1 MGGLSFMGRH
11 IGLDRKSLKAYL
23 VSVADQRIPIA
34 DVLLPLAVPA
44 PYSYRI
50 PDGFALAPGDY
61 VEVPLGPRSHI
72 GVVWETRETGG
83 TNLKLRDVTQRFDA
97 PPLSALHRK
106 FLTWLS
112 AYYLEPLGNV
122 LRLCLRV
129 PAALEPE
136 RQRMAYRIGD
146 DRPEKLTSQ
155 RARVLEVAKEGFAWG
170 ERELADAAG
179 VGTSVVKALAK
190 QGALK
195 PVALP
200 AHAPFPKPQLNPPT
214 KRLNRSQEEAAAKL
228 RAIVTARQHKVVLLD
243 GVTGSGKTEV
253 YFEAMATAL
262 SQGGQVL
269 LLLPEIALTPGFL
282 ARVEERFGV
291 PAAHW
296 HSDVRPRERERVWRG
311 VASGEAKIIVG
322 ARSALF
328 LPWSRLGLIIVDEE
342 HENAYK
348 QSDGVP
354 YHARDMAV
362 LYGSLGNFPVI
373 LSSATPSLES
383 LVNVD
388 RGRYLSVHLADRHGR
403 PELPQVKLIDMRA
416 EKTASGAW
424 LSEPLIAKTRATL
437 EAGDQ
442 ALLFL
447 NRRGYAPLTIC
458 RACGHRMDCPS
469 CSASLVEHR
478 FRKILMCHHCGHQ
491 EPSPKACPTCGAEDK
506 LTPVGPGVERLAEEA
521 QKLFPEARL
530 TILSSDLARGVFL
543 RDVIRD
549 VAEGTYNLVIGTQ
562 LVAKGH
568 HFPHLTFVGVI
579 DADLALESSDPRAA
593 ERTWALLQQ
602 VAGRAGRGEKPGEA
616 LVQTYAPDHPMMRA
630 LAAGDR
636 ENFLANEKRIRE
648 FAGLP
653 PYGRLA
659 SLIISGGDG
668 LETER
673 FAKSLARIIPEAK
686 DVDVLGP
693 APAPIALIR
702 GRHRWRYL
710 VKARRDVDIQAFLRL
725 WIGEVKPRGSLRLDV
740 DVDPYHFL

>member
-1 MGGLSFMGRH
+1 VSWATH
-11 IGLDRKSLKAYL
+11 IGLDRQSLKAYL
-23 VSVADQRIPIA
+23 GSVSENRIPIA
-34 DVLLPLAVPA
+34 EVLLPLAVPG

-50 PDGFALAPGDY
+50 PAGLSLSPGDF
-61 VEVPLGPRSHI
+61 VEVPLGPRSHV
-72 GVVWETRETGG
+72 GVVWETRETAG

-97 PPLSALHRK
+97 PSLTDLHRK
-106 FLTWLS
+106 FLTWL
-112 AYYLEPLGNV
+112 AGYYLEPLGNV

-136 RQRMAYRIGD
+136 RQRMAYRLSEPI
-146 DRPEKLTSQ
+146 PAKLTAP
-155 RARVLEVAKEGFAWG
+155 RARVLAAARDGFAMS

-179 VGTSVVKALAK
+179 VGTGVVKALIR
-190 QGALK
+190 QGALA

-200 AHAPFPKPQLNPPT
+200 AHASFAKPQLNASG
-214 KRLNRSQEEAAAKL
+214 KQLSRAQAEAAAKL
-228 RAIVTARQHKVVLLD
+228 RAAVSTRQHKVVLLD

-262 SQGGQVL
+262 AQGGQVL

-282 ARVEERFGV
+282 ARVEERFGA
-291 PAAHW
+291 PPAHW

-311 VASGEAKIIVG
+311 VASGAARIVVG

-328 LPWSRLGLIIVDEE
+328 LPWTNLGLIVVDEE
-342 HENAYK
+342 HEGAYK

-362 LYGSLGNFPVI
+362 LYGALGNFPVV

-388 RGRYLSVHLADRHGR
+388 RGRYSAVHLTDRHGR
-403 PELPQVKLIDMRA
+403 PDLPSISLIDMRA
-416 EKTASGAW
+416 EKLEGASW
-424 LSEPLIAKTRATL
+424 LSEPMITKVRATL
-437 EAGDQ
+437 AGGNQ

-458 RACGHRMDCPS
+458 RACGHRMDCPA

-478 FRKILMCHHCGHQ
+478 FRRVLMCHHCGHQ
-491 EPSPKACPTCGAEDK
+491 EPSPKACPKCSVEER

-521 QKLFPEARL
+521 AKLFPEARL
-530 TILSSDLARGVFL
+530 TILSSDLARGNLL

-549 VAEGTYNLVIGTQ
+549 VAEGHFNLVIGTQ

-568 HFPHLTFVGVI
+568 HFPQLTFVGVV

-593 ERTWALLQQ
+593 ERTFALLQQ
-602 VAGRAGRGEKPGEA
+602 VVGRAGRGTDAGEA
-616 LVQTYAPDHPMMRA
+616 LVQTYAPQHPLMAA
-630 LAAGDR
+630 LARGDR
-636 ENFLANEKRIRE
+636 EGFLASEKRIRE
-648 FAGLP
+648 MARLP

-659 SLIISGGDG
+659 SLILSGNDG
-668 LETER
+668 AETER
-673 FAKSLARIIPEAK
+673 FAKSLARLIPEAK
-686 DVDVLGP
+686 DVEVLGP

-710 VKARRDVDIQAFLRL
+710 VKAKRDVDIQAFLRQ

-740 DVDPYHFL
+740 DVDPYNFL